1 MEGGTVPD
9 GSPASPETAPFS
21 SPEITRVSLNM
32 STFIAAAGPGSGSSY
47 VLQSELYRSCLPQ
60 VAEDSG
66 RRLIWMNTVCALFLA
81 GGVLGIAHPPGL
93 VLQKFTADEALQPVE
108 IREFKPEPQQQ
119 VVSEDETPPDEPA
132 PAEPVSVPAV
142 VVAPADANVAFA
154 VEVKGPV
161 IISKDPNFA
170 VPPPRETRRNAPP
183 APTGPRR
190 FESGKGA
197 GEGRFTPEPPYPREA
212 QVRRETGS
220 GEFLVTIDATGG
232 ITELKLLSS
241 SGSSTLDNSFRQHVR
256 RLWRFRPED
265 AGDWIIPFEYR
276 LR

>member
-1 MEGGTVPD
+1 M
-9 GSPASPETAPFS
+9 SAS
-21 SPEITRVSLNM
+21 L
-32 STFIAAAGPGSGSSY
+32 AAGDARDEVRGGRSY
-47 VLQSELYRSCLPQ
+47 RLQSELYRSCLPQ
-60 VAEDSG
+60 VAEDTG

-93 VLQKFTADEALQPVE
+93 VLQKFTAEEVTPPVE
-108 IREFKPEPQQQ
+108 IREFKQEPQQQ
-119 VVSEDETPPDEPA
+119 QQAPAEEEAPEDEPA
-132 PAEPVSVPAV
+132 PAEPVSVQAV

-170 VPPPRETRRNAPP
+170 VPPPRETRRSAP
-183 APTGPRR
+183 AGPTGPRR
-190 FESGKGA
+190 FERGGGGT
-197 GEGRFTPEPPYPREA
+197 GEGRFTPEPQYPREA
-212 QVRRETGS
+212 LLRRESGA

-232 ITELKLLSS
+232 IAEMKLLSS
-241 SGSSTLDNSFRQHVR
+241 SGSPTLDSAFRQHVR

-265 AGDWIIPFEYR
+265 AGDWIVPFEYR

>member
-1 MEGGTVPD
+1 MRAAFASVAV
-9 GSPASPETAPFS
+9 GSIYTL
-21 SPEITRVSLNM
+21 R
-32 STFIAAAGPGSGSSY
+32 
-47 VLQSELYRSCLPQ
+47 SELYRSSLPQ
-60 VAEDSG
+60 AAEDTG

-81 GGVLGIAHPPGL
+81 SGVFGIAHPPGL
-93 VLQKFTADEALQPVE
+93 ALQKFAAEDVVQPVE
-108 IREFKPEPQQQ
+108 VREFKQETQQQ
-119 VVSEDETPPDEPA
+119 VLTEDELPPDEPA

-170 VPPPRETRRNAPP
+170 VPPPRETRRNVSA

-190 FESGKGA
+190 FDAGKGA
-197 GEGRFTPEPPYPREA
+197 GTGRFTPEPSYPREA
-212 QVRRETGS
+212 QIRRETGS
-220 GEFLVTIDATGG
+220 GEYLVTIDVTGG
-232 ITELKLLSS
+232 ITELKLLAS
-241 SGSSTLDNSFRQHVR
+241 SGSSTLDNAFRQHVR

>member
-1 MEGGTVPD
+1 MEQGTFPD
-9 GSPASPETAPFS
+9 ASPASPETAPFP

-93 VLQKFTADEALQPVE
+93 VLQKFTADEVLQPVE

-119 VVSEDETPPDEPA
+119 VVSEDDTPPDEPA

-170 VPPPRETRRNAPP
+170 VPPPRETRGSRAIWLPTWPGLDRAGRCPSCANALPMRAASTPTASCRLMP
-183 APTGPRR
+183 APRG
-190 FESGKGA
+190 
-197 GEGRFTPEPPYPREA
+197 
-212 QVRRETGS
+212 
-220 GEFLVTIDATGG
+220 
-232 ITELKLLSS
+232 
-241 SGSSTLDNSFRQHVR
+241 
-256 RLWRFRPED
+256 
-265 AGDWIIPFEYR
+265 
-276 LR
+276 

>member
-1 MEGGTVPD
+1 MESDAVSIREGASSMSASLAEGGSNAHAEA
-9 GSPASPETAPFS
+9 GSHY
-21 SPEITRVSLNM
+21 RLR
-32 STFIAAAGPGSGSSY
+32 
-47 VLQSELYRSCLPQ
+47 SELYRACLPQ
-60 VAEDSG
+60 AAEDTG

-93 VLQKFTADEALQPVE
+93 VLQRFTADEVSPPVE
-108 IREFKPEPQQQ
+108 IREFKQEPQQQ
-119 VVSEDETPPDEPA
+119 PEAAAEDDSPPDEPA
-132 PAEPVSVPAV
+132 PSEPVSVPAV

-170 VPPPRETRRNAPP
+170 VPPPRETRRSSASTAP
-183 APTGPRR
+183 AGPRR
-190 FESGKGA
+190 FERGGA
-197 GEGRFTPEPPYPREA
+197 GTGEGRFTPEPQYPRDA
-212 QVRRETGS
+212 LLRRES
-220 GEFLVTIDATGG
+220 GAGEYLVTIDATGG
-232 ITELKLLSS
+232 ITEIKLLSS
-241 SGSSTLDNSFRQHVR
+241 SGSSTLDSAFRQHVR

>member
-1 MEGGTVPD
+1 MITSAVYPE
-9 GSPASPETAPFS
+9 SASEPEARYTL
-21 SPEITRVSLNM
+21 R
-32 STFIAAAGPGSGSSY
+32 
-47 VLQSELYRSCLPQ
+47 SELYRACLPQ
-60 VAEDSG
+60 EAEDTG
-66 RRLIWMNTVCALFLA
+66 RRLIWMNTICLLFLA

-93 VLQKFTADEALQPVE
+93 VLQKFVVDPPVQPVE
-108 IREFKPEPQQQ
+108 IREFKPEPQQR
-119 VVSEDETPPDEPA
+119 SSAEEELPPDEPT
-132 PAEPVSVPAV
+132 PVEPVPVQPV
-142 VVAPADANVAFA
+142 VVAPADAQVAFA

-161 IISKDPNFA
+161 IISKNPNFA
-170 VPPPRETRRNAPP
+170 VPPPRETRRSAPP
-183 APTGPRR
+183 APSGPRR
-190 FESGKGA
+190 FDRGTGT
-197 GEGRFTPEPPYPREA
+197 GEGRFTPEPPYPRDA

-232 ITELKLLSS
+232 ITEMKLLSS

>member
-1 MEGGTVPD
+1 M
-9 GSPASPETAPFS
+9 SAS
-21 SPEITRVSLNM
+21 
-32 STFIAAAGPGSGSSY
+32 AAAIIPGSIGARSAY
-47 VLQSELYRSCLPQ
+47 TLNSELYRSCLPQ
-60 VAEDSG
+60 PAEDTG

-81 GGVLGIAHPPGL
+81 GGVLGIAHPPGW
-93 VLQKFTADEALQPVE
+93 VLQKFAAEEVVQPVE
-108 IREFKPEPQQQ
+108 IREFKQEPQQQ
-119 VVSEDETPPDEPA
+119 AASEDDTPPDEPA

-170 VPPPRETRRNAPP
+170 VPPPRETRRSAPA

-190 FESGKGA
+190 FEAGKGT

-212 QVRRETGS
+212 QVRRETGA
-220 GEFLVTIDATGG
+220 GEFIVTIDATGG
-232 ITELKLLSS
+232 ITEMKLLSS

>member
-1 MEGGTVPD
+1 MRAAFATVRA
-9 GSPASPETAPFS
+9 GSIYTL
-21 SPEITRVSLNM
+21 R
-32 STFIAAAGPGSGSSY
+32 
-47 VLQSELYRSCLPQ
+47 SELYRSSLPP
-60 VAEDSG
+60 ADEDTG

-81 GGVLGIAHPPGL
+81 GGVFGIAHPPGL
-93 VLQKFTADEALQPVE
+93 ELQKFTAEEVVQPVE
-108 IREFKPEPQQQ
+108 IRELKPELQQQ
-119 VVSEDETPPDEPA
+119 VVSEDELPQDEPA
-132 PAEPVSVPAV
+132 PAEPVSVPAIM
-142 VVAPADANVAFA
+142 VAPADANVAFA

-170 VPPPRETRRNAPP
+170 VPPPRETRRNVSA

-197 GEGRFTPEPPYPREA
+197 GTGRFTPEPSYPREA
-212 QVRRETGS
+212 QIRRETGA
-220 GEFLVTIDATGG
+220 GEYLVTIDATGG
-232 ITELKLLSS
+232 ITELKLLAS
-241 SGSSTLDNSFRQHVR
+241 SGSSTLDNAFRQHVR

>member
-1 MEGGTVPD
+1 
-9 GSPASPETAPFS
+9 
-21 SPEITRVSLNM
+21 M
-32 STFIAAAGPGSGSSY
+32 STSAAVDGPNAERGSQPTY
-47 VLQSELYRSCLPQ
+47 RLHSELYRACLPQ
-60 VAEDSG
+60 VAEDTG

-93 VLQKFTADEALQPVE
+93 VLQRFNTDEVTPPVE
-108 IREFKPEPQQQ
+108 IREFKQEPQQQ
-119 VVSEDETPPDEPA
+119 QEAPAEDDAPPDEPA

-170 VPPPRETRRNAPP
+170 VPPPRETRRSS
-183 APTGPRR
+183 APTAPAGPRR
-190 FESGKGA
+190 FERGGGGT
-197 GEGRFTPEPPYPREA
+197 GEGRFTPEPQYPREA
-212 QVRRETGS
+212 LLRRESGA

-232 ITELKLLSS
+232 ITEMKLLSS
-241 SGSSTLDNSFRQHVR
+241 SGSPTLDSAFRQHVR

-265 AGDWIIPFEYR
+265 AGDWIVPFEYR